1 MKQQDLKD
9 ELKDNEELKY
19 ILASNRM
26 INQLTRQGER
36 EHWLKQVR
44 EARAVQLQ
52 NVGIPTTS
60 ITKFK

>member
-44 EARAVQLQ
+44 EARAV
-52 NVGIPTTS
+52 
-60 ITKFK
+60 